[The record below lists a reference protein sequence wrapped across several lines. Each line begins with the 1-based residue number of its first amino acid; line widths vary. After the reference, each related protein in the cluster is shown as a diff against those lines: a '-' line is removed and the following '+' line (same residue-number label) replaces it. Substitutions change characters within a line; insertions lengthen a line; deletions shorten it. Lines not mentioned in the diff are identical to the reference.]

1 MKRLFLF
8 AAYLI
13 LLFHA
18 SFVSASAETSDTL
31 SDDPMQFALLTCE
44 PGDLIYELYGHTA
57 LRYTNR
63 QTGDDW
69 VFNYGLFNFNA
80 PHFVWRFLRGTCDYQ
95 LGVIPFYYFSRE
107 YQARGSFVC
116 QQVLNLTAS
125 EKRKLYQQ
133 LVWNSQPEN
142 SSYRYNIIYDNCATR
157 VRDRIEEAI
166 DGRVVYAPADTVLTF
181 RQIIHQFTAGHP
193 WSQEGQDLCLG
204 VAADRPATQREAMFA
219 PFYLMRD
226 FASARIQAPDGT
238 SRPLV
243 LSESRIIPG
252 DSRPETASAF
262 APTPAHVVVLSLLLV
277 LVVLLLE
284 WRYNRMFWGIDVV
297 LMLVQGLAGC
307 VIAFLFFF
315 SEHPTVGSNLQ
326 ILILHPLALLALFWV
341 AFHAVRRSFTYFH
354 MVRLIW
360 LTFFMAVI
368 LCSGQDI
375 PLLTIGMAQVLL
387 LRSVSYILFYRRNH
401 IGKNQKK

>member
-1 MKRLFLF
+1 MRRLFLF
-8 AAYLI
+8 AAYLF
-13 LLFHA
+13 LLFSVTFA
-18 SFVSASAETSDTL
+18 SASSETPDSL
-31 SDDPMQFALLTCE
+31 ADDPMQFALLTCE
-44 PGDLIYELYGHTA
+44 PGNLIYELYGHTA
-57 LRYTNR
+57 IRYTNR

-69 VFNYGLFNFNA
+69 VFNYGMFNFNA

-95 LGVIPFYYFSRE
+95 LGVIPFSYFSYE

-166 DGRVVYAPADTVLTF
+166 DGRVIYAPADTVLTF
-181 RQIIHQFTAGHP
+181 RQIIHQFTVGHP

-219 PFYLMRD
+219 PFYLMKD
-226 FASARIQAPDGT
+226 FASARIQSPDGT

-243 LSESRIIPG
+243 LAESRIISG
-252 DSRPETASAF
+252 DGLTHPVSASGF
-262 APTPAHVVVLSLLLV
+262 TPTHVVALVLLFI

-284 WRYNRMFWGIDVV
+284 WRFNRMFWGVDVL
-297 LMLVQGLAGC
+297 LMLTQGLAGC
-307 VIAFLFFF
+307 IIAFLFFF
-315 SEHPTVGSNLQ
+315 SEHPTVDSNLQ
-326 ILILHPLALLALFWV
+326 ILVLHPFALVALFWV
-341 AFHAVRRSFTYFH
+341 VIRAVRRSFTYFH
-354 MVRLIW
+354 VIRLVW
-360 LTFFMAVI
+360 LTIFMVVI
-368 LCSGQDI
+368 LIFGQDI
-375 PLLTIGMAQVLL
+375 PLLTIGLAQVLL
-387 LRSVSYILFYRRNH
+387 LRSVSYLLYYHRNH
-401 IGKNQKK
+401 LSRNQKK